1 MPDDP
6 LMPARRQ
13 PPPSLMVASRVT
25 NAAGPAASVNGA
37 GNPVSA
43 AAGETAAVEL
53 PELFRR
59 HQAELL
65 RLAVLIIRDQHTA
78 EDVVQDVFTR
88 LHARGHRA
96 GDLDQALAYLRA
108 AVLNGCRSVL
118 RRRALGRRLGGLREG
133 RYAPAAAG
141 SAEQEVIRAEDRDE
155 VLRALA
161 ALPARRRE
169 VLVLRYYLNLSEA
182 QIAATLGIS
191 TGTVKSTAAR
201 GIAALARALKEES

>member
-1 MPDDP
+1 MPDEP
-6 LMPARRQ
+6 GGSARRQ
-13 PPPSLMVASRVT
+13 LRP
-25 NAAGPAASVNGA
+25 ASVIAGCAGVAVGA
-37 GNPVSA
+37 DD
-43 AAGETAAVEL
+43 AGEAAPAGL

-59 HQAELL
+59 HHAELL
-65 RLAVLIIRDQHTA
+65 HLAVLIVRDQPTA

-108 AVLNGCRSVL
+108 AVLNACRSVL
-118 RRRALGRRLGGLREG
+118 RRQAVGRRLGCMRDWPYSLTTTR
-133 RYAPAAAG
+133 
-141 SAEQEVIRAEDRDE
+141 SAEQEAIRAEDCEE

-182 QIAATLGIS
+182 EIAATLGIS
-191 TGTVKSTAAR
+191 AGTVKSAAAR

>member
-1 MPDDP
+1 MLDKPAGLAHGP
-6 LMPARRQ
+6 L
-13 PPPSLMVASRVT
+13 PSAVLITDRAGGVTGASE
-25 NAAGPAASVNGA
+25 G
-37 GNPVSA
+37 
-43 AAGETAAVEL
+43 GETAAAEL

-59 HQAELL
+59 HHAELL
-65 RLAVLIIRDQHTA
+65 RLAVLIVRDQPTA

-96 GDLDQALAYLRA
+96 GDLDESLLYLRA

-118 RRRALGRRLGGLREG
+118 RRQAIGSRLGSLQSWPYPRLMT
-133 RYAPAAAG
+133 R
-141 SAEQEVIRAEDRDE
+141 SAEQEAIRAEDRDE

-161 ALPARRRE
+161 KLSARRRE

-182 QIAATLGIS
+182 EIAATLGIS

-201 GIAALARALKEES
+201 GLAALARLLKEES

>member
-1 MPDDP
+1 MSQTQSGLIPGRSP
-6 LMPARRQ
+6 
-13 PPPSLMVASRVT
+13 
-25 NAAGPAASVNGA
+25 AAGASA
-37 GNPVSA
+37 GTPDRPD
-43 AAGETAAVEL
+43 L

-59 HQAELL
+59 HHAELL
-65 RLAVLIIRDQHTA
+65 RLAVLIIHDQPTA

-118 RRRALGRRLGGLREG
+118 RRRAIGSRLGTVREWP
-133 RYAPAAAG
+133 YARSATR
-141 SAEQEVIRAEDRDE
+141 SAEAEVIRAEDRDE

-161 ALPARRRE
+161 ALPPRRRE

-191 TGTVKSTAAR
+191 AGTVKSTAAR
-201 GIAALARALKEES
+201 GLAALARLLQGES

>member
-1 MPDDP
+1 MSNTQPAPAWNAVTGRRQSVPDDP
-6 LMPARRQ
+6 L
-13 PPPSLMVASRVT
+13 L
-25 NAAGPAASVNGA
+25 
-37 GNPVSA
+37 
-43 AAGETAAVEL
+43 L

-59 HQAELL
+59 HHAELL
-65 RLAVLIIRDQHTA
+65 RLAVLIVRDRPTA

-88 LHARGHRA
+88 LHARGHRV
-96 GDLDQALAYLRA
+96 GDLDEALAYLRA

-118 RRRALGRRLGGLREG
+118 RRQAVGRRLGGLRDG
-133 RYAPAAAG
+133 SYPPAATR
-141 SAEQEVIRAEDRDE
+141 SAEQEAIRAEDRDE

-191 TGTVKSTAAR
+191 AGTVKSTAAR
-201 GIAALARALKEES
+201 GLAALARALKEES

>member
-1 MPDDP
+1 MPDEPVD
-6 LMPARRQ
+6 PARWQLR
-13 PPPSLMVASRVT
+13 
-25 NAAGPAASVNGA
+25 PALLLANRA
-37 GNPVSA
+37 CDA
-43 AAGETAAVEL
+43 AAPDDSGETAATEL

-59 HQAELL
+59 HHAELL
-65 RLAVLIIRDQHTA
+65 RLAVLIVRDQPIA

-96 GDLDQALAYLRA
+96 GDLDQALVYLRA

-118 RRRALGRRLGGLREG
+118 RRQAVGRRLGGMRDWPYS
-133 RYAPAAAG
+133 RSPSG
-141 SAEQEVIRAEDRDE
+141 SAEQEAIRAEDRDE

-169 VLVLRYYLNLSEA
+169 VLVLRYYLSLSEA
-182 QIAATLGIS
+182 EIAATLGIS
-191 TGTVKSTAAR
+191 AGTVKSTAAR

>member
-1 MPDDP
+1 MSQTQSGLIPGRSP
-6 LMPARRQ
+6 
-13 PPPSLMVASRVT
+13 
-25 NAAGPAASVNGA
+25 AAGASA
-37 GNPVSA
+37 GTPDRPD
-43 AAGETAAVEL
+43 L

-59 HQAELL
+59 HHAELL
-65 RLAVLIIRDQHTA
+65 RLAVLIIHDQPTA

-118 RRRALGRRLGGLREG
+118 RRRAIGSRLGTVREWP
-133 RYAPAAAG
+133 YARSATR
-141 SAEQEVIRAEDRDE
+141 SAEAEVIRAEDRDE

-161 ALPARRRE
+161 ALPPRRRE

-191 TGTVKSTAAR
+191 AGTVKSTAAR
-201 GIAALARALKEES
+201 GLAALARLLQEES

>member
-1 MPDDP
+1 MPHDP

-13 PPPSLMVASRVT
+13 PRPGLL
-25 NAAGPAASVNGA
+25 AASS
-37 GNPVSA
+37 VSMAADATGGEEA
-43 AAGETAAVEL
+43 AAGGL
-53 PELFRR
+53 PMLFR
-59 HQAELL
+59 HHHAELL
-65 RLAVLIIRDQHTA
+65 RLAVLIVRDQHTA

-96 GDLDQALAYLRA
+96 GDLDQALTYLRA

-118 RRRALGRRLGGLREG
+118 RRQAVGRRLGGLRDVPG
-133 RYAPAAAG
+133 SPATTW

-182 QIAATLGIS
+182 EIAATLGIS
-191 TGTVKSTAAR
+191 AGTVKSTAAR
-201 GIAALARALKEES
+201 GIAALACALKEES